1 MTLDEIKT
9 INNII
14 SQMNQYKES
23 LCEIEH
29 LTHIDLG
36 YNGYGASFMT
46 TSDKDV
52 VFEVKKVLKRHLEDM
67 ISKAEGRLRELGVS
81 L

>member
-1 MTLDEIKT
+1 MTLEDIKT
-9 INNII
+9 INSII
-14 SQMNQYKES
+14 SQMNRYKES

-29 LTHIDLG
+29 LAYIDLG
-36 YNGYGASFMT
+36 YDGYGASFKT

-52 VFEVKKVLKRHLEDM
+52 ILEVKEVLKRHLEDM